1 MSTVRSAIELQD
13 NFSNVLFQVIDSV
26 NLGLAA
32 MEELNQAM
40 NNPVDTSTFD
50 AARDSAIQASAALT
64 EYGNNAQEQIGRGAQ
79 AQREMNQEMTRGAD
93 SAGNLKR
100 MIAGAVGAYTG
111 IAGIR
116 KAFSFVQDCTEAF
129 NTQLNAENQLMIVLG
144 NMLDEDYVAQF
155 ALDTSADTTAAVD
168 EINAIQ
174 NTVGEVAVPV
184 TAESKALQAEFD
196 AIKEKAAEIQSNGI
210 YGDEAMIAGAAE
222 FATYFSDTDAITTMM
237 DTLADYAM
245 GMTGGGE
252 IDSTAM
258 VDYATNLGK
267 IMSGSYDAMTK
278 KGFEFSDAQKAV
290 LEGTATQEQL
300 VSVLGED
307 YASMSEEMQAAA
319 AISQVIEESWGGLYE
334 SMSDTPEGKII
345 QLKNA
350 WGDMKEVI
358 GGQLYPYVLLFVDAI
373 SSNWGTIEGI
383 VTGITV
389 GLEYLMGVLSWLLE
403 GAIGFAQVVM
413 DNWSWISPIIYG
425 IIGALAV
432 YGAYLAITKGIELA
446 KVAVKGIMAV
456 AEGIHA
462 AAIWATTSATWA
474 EVTAQNGLNSA
485 MYACPI
491 VWIIILI
498 IALIALFYAVI
509 GIINKIAGTSI
520 SATGIICGVFATA
533 GAFIGN
539 LFIAAIN
546 LVIDIFVVLWN
557 FIAAFANFFAN
568 VFNDPV
574 GSIARLFFDLVDE
587 ILSLLQSLAS
597 AIDTIFGS
605 NLAGA
610 VSGWRDSLDGWVDS
624 TFGKGKEVMKKVNAE
639 DWHISLWGKDRFSYG
654 DAYNAGYDFGK
665 GIEEKFDPSNL
676 FNTAEIPGAVNYPTS
691 AGDYASAMSNIND
704 GVGDIAGNTK
714 DIADSMDI
722 TKEELK
728 YLRDIAERDV
738 VNRITAASIKVEM
751 TNNNTVSSDL
761 DLDGIT
767 EHLRSAIE
775 EQMNAAAEGVH

>member
-1 MSTVRSAIELQD
+1 MATVRSAIELQD

-26 NLGLAA
+26 NMGITA
-32 MEELNQAM
+32 MEDLNQAM
-40 NNPVDTSTFD
+40 NSPVDMSSLT
-50 AARDSAIQASAALT
+50 AARESISRASATLT
-64 EYGNNAQEQIGRGAQ
+64 EYGNNAEGQIDRGTQ
-79 AQREMNQEMTRGAD
+79 AQREMNEEMTRGAD

-116 KAFSFVQDCTEAF
+116 KAFSVVQDCTEAF
-129 NTQLNAENQLMIVLG
+129 DTQLNAENQLMIVLG

-155 ALDTSADTTAAVD
+155 ELETSADTTAAVD

-174 NTVGEVAVPV
+174 DTVGEVAVPV

-196 AIKEKAAEIQSNGI
+196 AITEKASEIQSKGI

-222 FATYFSDTDAITTMM
+222 FATYFSDAEAIMKMM

-245 GMTGGGE
+245 GMSGGGE

-334 SMSDTPEGKII
+334 SMSNTPEGKII
-345 QLKNA
+345 QLKNT

-373 SSNWGTIEGI
+373 SSNWSTIEGI
-383 VTGITV
+383 SVAITTG
-389 GLEYLMGVLSWLLE
+389 LSYMLGVLSWLAE
-403 GAIGFAQVVM
+403 AAISFAQVVM
-413 DNWSWISPIIYG
+413 DNWSIVEPIVWGVVAALIAYNAVMG
-425 IIGALAV
+425 IGWLTTLKDIATKAAHAVASAAETLAIFALTVAQEGLNAALA
-432 YGAYLAITKGIELA
+432 
-446 KVAVKGIMAV
+446 
-456 AEGIHA
+456 
-462 AAIWATTSATWA
+462 
-474 EVTAQNGLNSA
+474 
-485 MYACPI
+485 ACPI
-491 VWIIILI
+491 TWIIIAI

-509 GIINKIAGTSI
+509 GLINKIAGTSI
-520 SATGIICGVFATA
+520 SATGIICGVVAAACALIMNTVIGVINAILQFLWSMLAEPFLTIIEWILNVANGGFNSFGDAVANLIGNIISWFLSLGKVVTKIIDAIFGTDWTA
-533 GAFIGN
+533 G
-539 LFIAAIN
+539 LSS
-546 LVIDIFVVLWN
+546 LQDSVL
-557 FIAAFANFFAN
+557 
-568 VFNDPV
+568 
-574 GSIARLFFDLVDE
+574 E
-587 ILSLLQSLAS
+587 
-597 AIDTIFGS
+597 
-605 NLAGA
+605 
-610 VSGWRDSLDGWVDS
+610 
-624 TFGKGKEVMKKVNAE
+624 
-639 DWHISLWGKDRFSYG
+639 WGKNDNAITLDRTAPSINHRFKYG
-654 DAYNAGYDFGK
+654 EAWDAGYNFGE
-665 GIEEKFDPSNL
+665 GIEEKLGDAFNPSNL
-676 FNTAEIPGAVNYPTS
+676 FNAADIPGANN
-691 AGDYASAMSNIND
+691 YASAAQGIGNISD
-704 GVGDIAGNTK
+704 GVGDISGNTK
-714 DIADSMDI
+714 DIADSLDI

-738 VNRITAASIKVEM
+738 VNRITAANIKVDM
-751 TNNNTVSSDL
+751 TNNNTISSEM